1 MAVSF
6 DLGSFIPGAFNSVLG
21 LFSQESQSGLQN
33 MSIQAQ
39 KNMMKENNA
48 FQSSENEKAR
58 NFTKQMY
65 EQQLADTQ
73 SWNDFSSIVQR
84 AMKAGISPSAIF
96 GSGAP
101 QQLGGIMPPTVGH
114 SAVPSG
120 SYGDVINPPNR
131 SAEAFSS
138 IASALASLS
147 QAAKT
152 GVETGHLGSLMSA
165 QMKNY
170 LSQASLNDV
179 RSSSEQFELSLR
191 KIYGS
196 KLYDSELG
204 KNYSQMVN
212 AYHQAML
219 FAEQGKTEESKRELN
234 LAERLYKDSLRA
246 STDAQAEKTR
256 LETSWYPAYM
266 RAYIGNL
273 NASSEE
279 SRASAAE
286 HNASAEQVQIFNK
299 IYSDKRYAHSLIT
312 EAVERGRQAVG
323 QTKITKSQAEQMT
336 YMVEQA
342 AYANDMKEFTFWSNQ
357 INQFVGTLGDAATS
371 IYGAGA
377 LKALTQLRQGQ
388 LQSPPPVRGFAP

>member
-1 MAVSF
+1 MAVNF
-6 DLGSFIPGAFNSVLG
+6 DLGSFIPGALNSVFG

-65 EQQLADTQ
+65 EQQLQDTQ
-73 SWNDFSSIVQR
+73 SWNDYSSIVQR

-101 QQLGGIMPPTVGH
+101 QHLGGIMPPSVAH

-152 GVETGHLGSLMSA
+152 GVETGRLGSLMSA

-170 LSQASLNDV
+170 LSQSNLNDV

-219 FAEQGKTEESKRELN
+219 FAEQGKTEDSKRQLN
-234 LAERLYKDSLRA
+234 LAERLYKDSLRQ
-246 STDAQAEKTR
+246 STVAQAEKLR

-266 RAYIGNL
+266 RSYIGNL

-279 SRASAAE
+279 SRASAAYHYSSARFADAQAFE
-286 HNASAEQVQIFNK
+286 KELSNEISKATQPYDIDNAIYNADVIQFMQQSSQKQELFQNLARQIRLSKAYKDHKNK
-299 IYSDKRYAHSLIT
+299 VAL
-312 EAVERGRQAVG
+312 
-323 QTKITKSQAEQMT
+323 
-336 YMVEQA
+336 
-342 AYANDMKEFTFWSNQ
+342 
-357 INQFVGTLGDAATS
+357 DAA
-371 IYGAGA
+371 IENVRKILGIDVGA
-377 LKALTQLRQGQ
+377 
-388 LQSPPPVRGFAP
+388 SVHN